1 MELDFT
7 AAAENNS
14 GIVANDFTIAATP
27 HIFKTL
33 YASLYED
40 AVLVVL
46 GEVAANALD
55 AQRANGTE
63 HVPVK
68 IQLPTELR
76 PEFIVTDCGIGMS
89 QETLLEVYT
98 EYGNSTKRTNN
109 NDIGGFGLG
118 CKSPFSIASGFVVS
132 SVHEG
137 IRTTVGFFV
146 DSGVPKH
153 VHYGS
158 VPTDDPS
165 GTTVTVPVSDKNLQE
180 RFHKRLQPVFLMWE
194 TPPEIT
200 GTEELYEQAEPIF
213 ASDRVRVYKDSI
225 LGDRE
230 LRTYFRQLL
239 RFVAVG
245 PYVYRIPTNARDRL
259 LQDARVN
266 EYLYGYSLPAVD
278 LLLLFNI
285 GELELSPT
293 RERIEDTD
301 HNVSAILA
309 AAHAYIAEVEA
320 KVQAPTLDSF
330 ALWQETMANGAVV
343 TKEVD
348 GYGSRLLYT
357 PKSVAE
363 DFLAEHCAITSEDP
377 ILLHHAMASWNVRV
391 DYDEPQF
398 DKAREAW
405 KKRNNGSP
413 TLSKYRNPQSLL
425 EDSGASYIEQIA
437 DNFNYNTRTVFRNSA
452 GAYSSRERYRLWTDA
467 HGFAY
472 IPEKIPRL
480 FWKALGAAGLPLTD
494 MAFVGYRDDAFSA
507 FSEDILR
514 VFREDP
520 NFVDHT
526 YSYEQIMALY
536 EEYYPQVTTTRSTA
550 KGKSTKSEGKSK
562 TTQNTQLGTYRMWS
576 NGELS
581 VGAFDSTF
589 YKAEDATFEGKT
601 TLLVFPGFSD
611 SVAEDVLSSLRLLE
625 NCYTDQVVVLET
637 RRTEPATKR
646 FQEFAKRFEH
656 VVVENPTKIFSAEFC
671 EIPWVKDAY
680 KGEVVR
686 QRMTQGQ
693 ANGTLLGYAFYPP
706 CGWHLQIGS
715 RLLRERFNYG
725 IYPGDALR
733 ILKHHPKISAEQKI
747 KAAVLVEA
755 GRDEYPES
763 IKDELYTSE
772 MQEFVMGVMLST
784 DETALNEYLDA
795 YAKEQEAA
803 IPPQ

>member
-76 PEFIVTDCGIGMS
+76 PEFVVTDCGIGMS

-109 NDIGGFGLG
+109 DDIGGFGLG

-153 VHYGS
+153 VHYES

-180 RFHKRLQPVFLMWE
+180 RFQKCLQPVFLMWE
-194 TPPEIT
+194 TPPEVT
-200 GTEELYEQAEPIF
+200 GTEELYEQAKPIF
-213 ASDRVRVYKDSI
+213 ATDKVRVYKDSI

-230 LRTYFRQLL
+230 LRTYYRQLV

-245 PYVYRIPTNARDRL
+245 PYVYRIPSNARDRI
-259 LQDARVN
+259 LQDDRVN
-266 EYLYGYSLPAVD
+266 KYLYNYSLPAVD

-301 HNVSAILA
+301 HNISTILA
-309 AAHAYIAEVEA
+309 AAHAYIAEIEA
-320 KVQAPTLDSF
+320 KMQTPTLDSF

-348 GYGSRLLYT
+348 GYGSRLLYI

-363 DFLAEHCAITSEDP
+363 DFLAEHCAIASEDP
-377 ILLHHAMASWNVRV
+377 ILLHHALAGWNVHV
-391 DYDEPQF
+391 DF
-398 DKAREAW
+398 DAPEFHKAREAW

-413 TLSKYRNPQSLL
+413 TLSKYRNPQSLI
-425 EDSGASYIEQIA
+425 EDSGTSPIEQIA
-437 DNFNYNTRTVFRNSA
+437 DNFRFTTRTVNKNSA
-452 GAYSSRERYRLWTDA
+452 GAYSSRERYRLGRDA
-467 HGFAY
+467 RGFAY

-480 FWKALGAAGLPLTD
+480 FWRALAAAGLPITR
-494 MAFVGYRDDAFSA
+494 MAFVEYGDNAFSA
-507 FSEDILR
+507 FSEDILQ

-536 EEYYPQVTTTRSTA
+536 EEYYPQVTATRSTT
-550 KGKSTKSEGKSK
+550 KGKSTKGGSK
-562 TTQNTQLGTYRMWS
+562 TAQNIQLGTYRMWS
-576 NGELS
+576 GGEIS

-601 TLLVFPGFSD
+601 TLLVFPDYSD
-611 SVAEDVLSSLRLLE
+611 SSAGDVLSSLRLLE

-646 FQEFAKRFEH
+646 FQEFVKRFEH
-656 VVVENPTKIFSAEFC
+656 VVVENPNKLFSAEFS

-680 KGEVVR
+680 DGEVVR

-693 ANGTLLGYAFYPP
+693 ATGTLLGYAFYAP
-706 CGWHLQIGS
+706 CGWHLHVGS

-725 IYPGDALR
+725 FSTYDALR
-733 ILKHHPKISAEQKI
+733 TLKHHPKISAEQKI
-747 KAAVLVEA
+747 KVAVLVEA
-755 GRDEYPES
+755 RGGEYPES

-772 MQEFVMGVMLST
+772 MQEFVMRVMLST
-784 DETALNEYLDA
+784 NETALNEYLDA

-803 IPPQ
+803 ASSQ